1 MRPRQ
6 LYAESTMRR
15 VAGLARARYVRTMSD
30 ERQQLPVQ
38 IGIDLPKGMEV
49 GQFADFVNVWH
60 TPTNFVLDFLSIKN
74 PPQPVADSET
84 GEVDHALLPAVVGA
98 RVRIPAEQIFPLINA
113 LQQQGEQWLSET
125 GRAEPPEAWL
135 PHQE

>member
-1 MRPRQ
+1 
-6 LYAESTMRR
+6 
-15 VAGLARARYVRTMSD
+15 MSD
-30 ERQQLPVQ
+30 EQKQLPVQ
-38 IGIDLPKGMEV
+38 IGIDLPQGMEV

-60 TPTNFVLDFLSIKN
+60 TPANFVLDFLSIKN
-74 PPQPVADSET
+74 PPQPVADNDT
-84 GEVDHALLPAVVGA
+84 GEVNHALLPAVVGA

-113 LQQQGEQWLSET
+113 LQQQGDQWLNET

>member
-1 MRPRQ
+1 
-6 LYAESTMRR
+6 
-15 VAGLARARYVRTMSD
+15 MSD
-30 ERQQLPVQ
+30 DHKHLPVQ
-38 IGIDLPKGMEV
+38 IGIDLPTDKEV

-74 PPQPVADSET
+74 PPQPVTDAET
-84 GEVDHALLPAVVGA
+84 GEADHAVLPAVVGA

-113 LQQQGEQWLSET
+113 LQQQGDQWLNET

-135 PHQE
+135 PHQD